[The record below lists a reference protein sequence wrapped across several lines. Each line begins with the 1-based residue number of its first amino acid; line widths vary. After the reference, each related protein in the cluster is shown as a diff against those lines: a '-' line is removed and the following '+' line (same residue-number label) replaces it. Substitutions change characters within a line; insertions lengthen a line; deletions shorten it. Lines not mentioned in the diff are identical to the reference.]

1 MCLLSSVLNPK
12 QGKRYLKFYLK
23 SDTLYSGDNMSDI
36 LNFIGCLVALLLVGS
51 FAIFSFILAQHKD
64 EIWEEIYETDN
75 ERYDKNIQDK

>member
-1 MCLLSSVLNPK
+1 
-12 QGKRYLKFYLK
+12 
-23 SDTLYSGDNMSDI
+23 MSDI

-75 ERYDKNIQDK
+75 ERYDKNIQDKGIRV